1 MYKEQVQYSAQDVDL
16 RLLEIPCSRGLFRP
30 GWASLPGCAVRPQVA
45 DPFRPSQS
53 SPAPSQ
59 GGVYRVP
66 ARAFRLLQP
75 CRPSI
80 VARVQPGHIEG
91 HP

>member
-1 MYKEQVQYSAQDVDL
+1 VYKEQVQYSAQDVDL
-16 RLLEIPCSRGLFRP
+16 RLLEIPCLRGVFRP
-30 GWASLPGCAVRPQVA
+30 GWASPPGCAGRPQGA
-45 DPFRPSQS
+45 DPFHPSPP
-53 SPAPSQ
+53 SPVPSHE
-59 GGVYRVP
+59 GVYRVH
-66 ARAFRLLQP
+66 AQAFRPLQP